1 MPFWRLHYHLV
12 WGTKNRLPL
21 ISEEIEPALFSVLAK
36 KAADL
41 GVILHGVNGI
51 ADHVHLIVSIPPK
64 LAISTV
70 VKELKGVSSHY
81 LNHSG
86 GMEGT
91 FAWQRGYG
99 ALTIGER
106 QLETALEYVK
116 GQKEHH
122 AQATTNSWLERADED
137 LEEDEPD

>member
-1 MPFWRLHYHLV
+1 MPFWRLYYHLI

-21 ISEEIEPALFSVLAK
+21 ISAEIEPILFTFIAK
-36 KAADL
+36 KASGL
-41 GVILHGVNGI
+41 GIRLYAIGGVS
-51 ADHVHLIVSIPPK
+51 DHVHLIVSAPPT
-64 LAISTV
+64 LAISTI
-70 VKELKGVSSHY
+70 VKELKGASAHC

-86 GMEGT
+86 GMEGS

-106 QLETALEYVK
+106 HLDVVIAYVK

-122 AQATTNSWLERADED
+122 AQTSTNAWLERF
-137 LEEDEPD
+137 EEDREALDG